1 MYYIFRNNYKYSKC
15 DKYKMIYLCVVQL
28 CLLQIVWEFLKIFV
42 QLSFRM
48 RIIWFDINLIQGLKL
63 RLEQRI

>member
-1 MYYIFRNNYKYSKC
+1 MY
-15 DKYKMIYLCVVQL
+15 VVQL

-48 RIIWFDINLIQGLKL
+48 RIIWFDINLMQGLKL